1 MSGAAAAPA
10 PRPTGPMRSA
20 IQRLT
25 GETVVY
31 GLGQVGGRAV
41 QLLLVPILTRAFTP
55 GAFGVSELVAGY
67 SQAAALVLVLGMD
80 GALARFFYQEPDR
93 EARIRMVST
102 SFVFRLAVTWLIALA
117 LVAVAGPLA
126 ARLFGGEVYRKY
138 LAIGAVTLPFTLLVM
153 FANDVLRVTFQP
165 WKFIVLNLVQTVLV
179 TSLALF
185 FVLRWNLGVVGVL
198 YGRLAGDGASALV
211 GLVLIRHSLAPR
223 FNRAALR
230 RMLSYGLPALPATI
244 AFAWLAGIDR
254 YMMQRY
260 RSLEELAVYAVAAKF
275 FAVVTMGASAFQLA
289 YGPFAYAQAS
299 SPQAPRLFARVL
311 MGYIAIGSLGAMLV
325 GLFAPEA
332 LAILVPPAYRGAATP
347 ALLLAFAAVALGA
360 YTVTSVGI
368 GLALRTRLLG
378 WCAGSAALAA
388 AAGHLVLTRRYGAQG
403 AAAATL
409 LGYAAGAVVTYRIA
423 QRVHPFP
430 YRGGRVLALAAAAL
444 ALAYAA
450 QNGSPAGPLGWG
462 WKLAAV
468 AAFVALCVRL
478 RVWTDAGAV
487 ARFGADPVV

>member
-1 MSGAAAAPA
+1 
-10 PRPTGPMRSA
+10 MREA
-20 IQRLT
+20 LKRLT

-55 GAFGVSELVAGY
+55 GAFGVSELISGY

-102 SFVFRLAVTWLIALA
+102 SFVFRLAVTTLVA
-117 LVAVAGPLA
+117 LVLVAIAGPLA
-126 ARLFGGEVYRKY
+126 ERLIGGEVYRKY
-138 LAIGAVTLPFTLLVM
+138 LGVGAVTLPFTLLVM
-153 FANDVLRVTFQP
+153 FSNDVLRVTFQP

-179 TSLALF
+179 TSLALS
-185 FVLRWNLGVVGVL
+185 FVLGMKLGVVGVL
-198 YGRLAGDGASALV
+198 YGRLAGDVVSALV

-223 FNRAALR
+223 FNGATLR

-254 YMMQRY
+254 YMMQRF

-311 MGYIAIGSLGAMLV
+311 MGYIAVGSLGAMLV

-332 LAILVPPAYRGAATP
+332 LRVLVPPAYWGAATP

-360 YTVTSVGI
+360 YTVTSIGI

-378 WCAGSAALAA
+378 WCAGSAAVAA
-388 AAGHLVLTRRYGAQG
+388 AAGHLILTRRFGAEG

-409 LGYAAGAVVTYRIA
+409 MGYGTGAIVTYVIA

-430 YRGGRVLALAAAAL
+430 YRGSRVLALATLAL
-444 ALAYAA
+444 ALAFAA
-450 QNGSPAGPLGWG
+450 QRWAPEGAMGLV
-462 WKLAAV
+462 WKLGAV
-468 AAFVALCVRL
+468 ASFVVVCVRL
-478 RVWTDAGAV
+478 RVWSDVGAV
-487 ARFGADPVV
+487 ARLATNPIT